1 MMVKIS
7 VILPTYRRPEAT
19 LTAVESVIGQTYDS
33 WELIVVDDN
42 GVDSWF
48 QVETR
53 RRLQPYLSTG
63 VVKYVTHRINRGG
76 AAARNTGAEHA
87 TGDLFAFLD
96 SDDSW
101 YPRKL
106 ELHAAAYW
114 TAGAHNAGFLY
125 NRELISDGYSELLS
139 GDPPWSDPLA
149 QQMQKSLATTS
160 SLVIPC
166 EVFRSIG
173 GFVDLPSSQEAD
185 IILRILASGR
195 EPVFVDEVLTRRDV
209 SGDERIST
217 KKALGDDSWIAVR
230 RPYMSLVDD
239 RTRAAVVR
247 NYHMQKMSQLVAA
260 GHRRMAG
267 KELLAALNASP
278 YRWQSYLRAVQLFL
292 PRIFTER
299 LYPRWRRGWGRY
311 F

>member
-1 MMVKIS
+1 
-7 VILPTYRRPEAT
+7 
-19 LTAVESVIGQTYDS
+19 
-33 WELIVVDDN
+33 
-42 GVDSWF
+42 
-48 QVETR
+48 
-53 RRLQPYLSTG
+53 
-63 VVKYVTHRINRGG
+63 VTHRINRGG

-106 ELHAAAYW
+106 EQHAAAYRA
-114 TAGAHNAGFLY
+114 AGAHNAGFVY
-125 NRELISDGYSELLS
+125 NRELISDRHSELLS
-139 GDPPWSDPLA
+139 GDPPSSDPLA
-149 QQMQKSLATTS
+149 QQMKKPLATTL
-160 SLVIPC
+160 SLVIPR

-195 EPVFVDEVLTRRDV
+195 KPVFVDEVLTRRDV

-230 RPYMSLVDD
+230 RPYMNWVDD

-260 GHRRMAG
+260 GHRRMAA

-278 YRWQSYLRAVQLFL
+278 SSWRSYLRAVQLVL
-292 PRIFTER
+292 PRTFTER
-299 LYPRWRRGWGRY
+299 LYPRWRRRWGRY